1 MTKTAAVEPSAL
13 FREDGS
19 NAPLD
24 GHEAA
29 RLRTLEDLDILD
41 SPNEEAFDRITRLA
55 RKLFDVPVAIVS
67 FIDGHRQWYKSHQGV
82 ERTEVPRGDSF
93 CRYVMA
99 YGTPLVVPDA
109 RLDPRFSQNP
119 YVRTDQG
126 VRFYAGFPLQI
137 SGGNTLGTLCLVDV
151 MPRDFGRDQLEIMRD
166 LAHMVTDELQLRLC
180 ADRDS
185 LTGVSTRR
193 AFKEEAGRMV
203 ALAIRHH
210 HPLSV
215 ISLDLDYFKHT
226 NDALGHAAGD
236 RVLTKTVARCAALLR
251 ESDVIGRLGG
261 EEFSILLPGTD
272 QAGAVEVAEK
282 LRSAIEAN
290 EIQLDNKVIK
300 TTASFGVAAI
310 NSAAR
315 DIESLLEHAD
325 KALYEAKAGG
335 RNRVAAWHGSTAHV
349 LPDRRRALKA
359 GQILFNGR
367 SSTIDCTVRWLS
379 EQGAGVDVSAGAG
392 FPKLFYLLI
401 RSESFE
407 KPCRVVSHRE
417 RHVEVAFC

>member
-1 MTKTAAVEPSAL
+1 
-13 FREDGS
+13 
-19 NAPLD
+19 
-24 GHEAA
+24 
-29 RLRTLEDLDILD
+29 
-41 SPNEEAFDRITRLA
+41 
-55 RKLFDVPVAIVS
+55 
-67 FIDGHRQWYKSHQGV
+67 V
-82 ERTEVPRGDSF
+82 ERIEVPRGDSF

-99 YGTPLVVPDA
+99 YGAPLVVPDA
-109 RLDPRFSQNP
+109 KLDPRFSQNP
-119 YVRTDQG
+119 YVRADQG
-126 VRFYAGFPLQI
+126 VRFYAGFPLQV
-137 SGGNTLGTLCLVDV
+137 SGGNILGTLCLVDV
-151 MPRDFGRDQLEIMRD
+151 MPRDFGADQLEIMRD

-185 LTGVSTRR
+185 LTGVFTRQ

-203 ALAIRHH
+203 ALAIRHR

-236 RVLTKTVARCAALLR
+236 QVLTKTVGRCAGLLR

-261 EEFSILLPGTD
+261 EEFSVLLPNTD

-282 LRSAIEAN
+282 LRLAIEAN
-290 EIQLDNKVIK
+290 EIQLDDKVIK
-300 TTASFGVAAI
+300 ATASFGVAAI
-310 NSAAR
+310 NSVAR

-335 RNRVAAWHGSTAHV
+335 RNRVAAWRNSSADV
-349 LPDRRRALKA
+349 PVERRRVLKA

-367 SSTIDCTVRWLS
+367 SSTIDCTVRWIS
-379 EQGAGVDVSAGAG
+379 EEGAGVDMSAGPG
-392 FPKLFYLLI
+392 LPKLFYLLI